1 MLLKMKQVVKKI
13 IKKIVEGAL
22 FLYCKIVHRV
32 KIEGTENI
40 PIEGAVIFCG
50 NHRSFLD
57 PPLMKVTCKRETHFL
72 AKESLYKNPFLAF
85 LGWVFEVIPVKKDS
99 KDLNAIKSSLKYLKK
114 GESISLYPEGTR
126 NGIAKGEKVKD
137 GAAFFAIRTGAK
149 VVPVGISGKKGAF
162 SKVTIRYGKP
172 LDYSNYKE
180 VDEKEALEAVTQ
192 DIMDHI
198 LELTK

>member
-1 MLLKMKQVVKKI
+1 MALLNLYEKRRMIVKMKQIGKKI

-40 PIEGAVIFCG
+40 PMEGAVIFCG

-72 AKESLYKNPFLAF
+72 AKESLYRNPFLAF

-99 KDLNAIKSSLKYLKK
+99 KDLNAIKASLKYLK
-114 GESISLYPEGTR
+114 
-126 NGIAKGEKVKD
+126 KGEKVKD

-172 LDYSNYKE
+172 LDYSKYKD

-198 LELTK
+198 IELTK

>member
-1 MLLKMKQVVKKI
+1 MKQILKNMLR
-13 IKKIVEGAL
+13 KIVEGAL
-22 FLYCKIVHRV
+22 FLYCKIVHRA

-40 PIEGAVIFCG
+40 PKDGALIFCG

-57 PPLMKVTCKRETHFL
+57 PPLMKVTAKRETHFL

-85 LGWVFEVIPVKKDS
+85 LGWVFEAIPVKRDAKDI
-99 KDLNAIKSSLKYLKK
+99 NAIKSSLKYLKK
-114 GESISLYPEGTR
+114 GECIALYPEGTR
-126 NGIAKGEKVKD
+126 NGLEKGEKVKE

-172 LDYSNYKE
+172 LDYSSYKE
-180 VDEKEALEAVTQ
+180 VDEKEALETVTK